1 MAPLPQHCPSA
12 RELDDLELMISGV
25 APPTFFNGVS
35 LRLPEELRSASEVEL
50 VDPEG
55 APLARV
61 TPQTTDGEVWG
72 WQVQATGRPSYGPFR
87 RLRLTPDEVQERH
100 GDAIRVP
107 VESPLTASQVA
118 ELAAADT
125 AIVLLL
131 LAGNGWPTGATP
143 LALVRSTLAATR
155 GFSHVHPVVVPLAR
169 HDQPDTDEDLRER
182 ALAAYTGEGTLIELP
197 AGDGPQAAPVEA
209 AAEPGVVVLFTGL
222 SGSGKSTIARALT
235 DHVLETT
242 PVTVTSLDG
251 DVVRRN
257 LSAGLSFSP
266 ADRETNIRRIG
277 WVAAEVARHGGL
289 AICSP
294 IAPYASTRDDVR
306 RMVADAGGEFFLVHV
321 ATPVEECERRDRKGL
336 YAKARAGEIPDF
348 TGISAPYEAP
358 TDADV
363 VVDTTGRSVEDALA
377 DVLAGLERRG
387 LVVVEDSVVE
397 EVAPSAVV
405 EEVAQQ
411 PSRNR
416 PLKVLVVCT
425 ANICR
430 SPYMEL
436 ALRAQAGD
444 AVEVVGAGTHGFTQ
458 HPMDEE
464 MAAQARARGL
474 DPTDFRSRPLTRQLV
489 DEADLV
495 LTAEG
500 RHRSYILDEQ
510 PGAFRKVFT
519 LGQFARGAQQLGD
532 QGLTG
537 REVVE
542 RIGANRPAADPAV
555 DVSDPYR
562 RGTQAAAACAS
573 YIDELVTQIAPVLAH
588 R

>member
-1 MAPLPQHCPSA
+1 
-12 RELDDLELMISGV
+12 MIAGV

-35 LRLPEELRSASEVEL
+35 LHLPPELASAEEIEL

-61 TPQTTDGEVWG
+61 TPQVVDGEVWG
-72 WQVQATGRPSYGPFR
+72 WQVAPLGRPSYGPFR
-87 RLRLTPDEVQERH
+87 RLRLTADEVQERF

-107 VESPLTASQVA
+107 VEEPLTVSQLG
-118 ELAAADT
+118 ELSAADT
-125 AIVLLL
+125 DIVLLL
-131 LAGNGWPTGATP
+131 LAGVGWPTSTTP
-143 LALVRSTLAATR
+143 LDLVRSTLEATR
-155 GFSHVHPVVVPLAR
+155 EFPHVHAVVVPLAR
-169 HDQPDTDEDLRER
+169 HDHPDTDADLRER

-197 AGDGPQAAPVEA
+197 AGDGPLAARVASGAPSA
-209 AAEPGVVVLFTGL
+209 PGVVVLFTGL

-242 PVTVTSLDG
+242 GRTVTSLDG
-251 DVVRRN
+251 DVVRRH
-257 LSAGLSFSP
+257 LSAGLTFSP

-294 IAPYASTRDDVR
+294 IAPYAATRDDVR
-306 RMVADAGGEFFLVHV
+306 RMVTDAGGELFLVHV

-348 TGISAPYEAP
+348 TGISAPYEEP

-363 VVDTTGRSVEDALA
+363 VVDTTGRSVDDALD

-387 LVVVEDSVVE
+387 LLTPVVE
-397 EVAPSAVV
+397 EAGHGRLETPGSETVVSRRPQAASSTTGAPATL
-405 EEVAQQ
+405 
-411 PSRNR
+411 P

-436 ALRAQAGD
+436 VLREQVGD

-458 HPMDEE
+458 HPMDEQ
-464 MAAQARARGL
+464 MAAQARDRGL
-474 DPTDFRSRPLTRQLV
+474 DPTEFRSRPLTRQLV

-495 LTAEG
+495 LTAES

-519 LGQFARGAQQLGD
+519 LGQFARGVAQVGAADLPA
-532 QGLTG
+532 
-537 REVVE
+537 REVVAL
-542 RIGANRPAADPAV
+542 IGANRPAADPAV

-562 RGTQAAAACAS
+562 RGPEAAAACAS
-573 YIDELVTQIAPVLAH
+573 YIDGLVTQIAPALG
-588 R
+588 RR